1 MEWLHEALA
10 DACGARIVSLSSSGH
25 LLSPVVF
32 DDLAFDFIPYS
43 PIGAYGQSKTATALL
58 AVGATQRWADQGIF
72 ANAVNPGAIP
82 AGLQKFTG
90 GLKTPVERR
99 KTPEQG
105 AATSVLAA
113 TSRCWTASADGISR
127 IAARRSR
134 SADGPATSAA
144 GSRRTRST
152 RTTRSDCGTSLCGNS
167 VKVIVGQLAVTETVP
182 HCTGRRLQPQ
192 APTWL
197 QLNSR

>member
-58 AVGATQRWADQGIF
+58 AVGATQRWAEQGIF

-82 AGLQKFTG
+82 TGLQKFTG

-113 TSRCWTASADGISR
+113 TSPLLDGIGGR
-127 IAARRSR
+127 YFEDCREALPVRRRPCDFSGGVAPYAID
-134 SADGPATSAA
+134 ADNAE
-144 GSRRTRST
+144 RLW
-152 RTTRSDCGTSLCGNS
+152 D
-167 VKVIVGQLAVTETVP
+167 LAL
-182 HCTGRRLQPQ
+182 RAIQ
-192 APTWL
+192 
-197 QLNSR
+197 

>member
-82 AGLQKFTG
+82 TGLQKFTG

-113 TSRCWTASADGISR
+113 TSPLLDGIGGRYFEDCREALPVRRRPCDFSGGVAPYAIDADNAER
-127 IAARRSR
+127 LWDLALRQFSESHRRSARSDRNSAALHRAEIAAASPNV
-134 SADGPATSAA
+134 AAT
-144 GSRRTRST
+144 
-152 RTTRSDCGTSLCGNS
+152 
-167 VKVIVGQLAVTETVP
+167 E
-182 HCTGRRLQPQ
+182 
-192 APTWL
+192 
-197 QLNSR
+197 